1 MLVTSPLLVG
11 QGLELCYEVAKGRTD
26 WFRAT
31 LLKMSD
37 GHTDKLNPSSKR
49 FLSAE
54 FGWFEFENGDPNC
67 WFRLAATKYKCG
79 NAMNSWRLSKAAAT
93 CPAIVKFLLNPK
105 SSPPP
110 KPPTSH
116 NISPMQHSTAFDA
129 VIAESTPASSVLPT
143 TPRRTTAKHLQF

>member
-11 QGLELCYEVAKGRTD
+11 QGLELCYEVAKGQTD

-54 FGWFEFENGDPNC
+54 FGRFEFENGDPNC
-67 WFRLAATKYKCG
+67 WFRLAAIPS
-79 NAMNSWRLSKAAAT
+79 MN
-93 CPAIVKFLLNPK
+93 VG
-105 SSPPP
+105 
-110 KPPTSH
+110 
-116 NISPMQHSTAFDA
+116 
-129 VIAESTPASSVLPT
+129 TP
-143 TPRRTTAKHLQF
+143 